1 MEMCEKSRWCR
12 NEQVCQGVKCK
23 FVRSNRLDTLLYKNI
38 PLPFLCVNMRP
49 LFSVDCNDSL
59 YGHDR
64 KYLTEDDKMADT
76 LLEENLNQLKL
87 LDKPGRSKAAAT
99 RYVVIELISPCDFH
113 RTMTMGR
120 EPHTGR
126 HTLLVT
132 PTGANEYIRG
142 FTLDNKYHNNFLHTQ
157 AMTSAILFE
166 SRNSILATIQDN
178 WQCNL
183 WLYIDSTKK
192 GTSML
197 YNTRM
202 FRSNY
207 WVGWV
212 F

>member
-64 KYLTEDDKMADT
+64 KYLTEIDKMADT

-142 FTLDNKYHNNFLHTQ
+142 FTPTNTTI
-157 AMTSAILFE
+157 TS
-166 SRNSILATIQDN
+166 
-178 WQCNL
+178 
-183 WLYIDSTKK
+183 YIHKP
-192 GTSML
+192 
-197 YNTRM
+197 
-202 FRSNY
+202 
-207 WVGWV
+207 
-212 F
+212 